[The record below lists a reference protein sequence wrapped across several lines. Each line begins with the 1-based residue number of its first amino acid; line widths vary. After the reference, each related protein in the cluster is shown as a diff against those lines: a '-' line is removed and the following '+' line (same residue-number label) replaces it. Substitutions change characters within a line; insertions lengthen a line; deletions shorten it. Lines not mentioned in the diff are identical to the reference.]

1 MKTLSRNLYQKQKSK
16 DEDMSLPRLVITNM
30 DYGKEMLKSG
40 DLQKQSSV
48 HNIHFIYYSNDC
60 PTINCGKQ
68 AQPEHPLDIWIAI
81 FFIKKGF

>member
-1 MKTLSRNLYQKQKSK
+1 
-16 DEDMSLPRLVITNM
+16 M

-40 DLQKQSSV
+40 DLQKWSTV

-68 AQPEHPLDIWIAI
+68 AQPEHPLDIWIASK
-81 FFIKKGF
+81 KKGFQMLCINS

>member
-1 MKTLSRNLYQKQKSK
+1 MNH
-16 DEDMSLPRLVITNM
+16 EEMSLPRLVITNM
-30 DYGKEMLKSG
+30 DHGKEMLKSG

-68 AQPEHPLDIWIAI
+68 AQPEHSQEIWIAI
-81 FFIKKGF
+81 FSIFLSSNVVYEQFTQNKDH